1 MRRPTSSRA
10 ACTHIHMD
18 KCYGDQSACHLCG
31 RIPAIGFIYVCQQ
44 DHRSNLV
51 PTSVSAKCQPK
62 LASDNTASPDV
73 SNLSAWMVDA
83 AGAGSYSA
91 AQFDTL
97 IAQKQHVK
105 DKIQEQTALDSS
117 AAQPNA
123 PARQSLNH
131 AQLAEKL
138 AALDI
143 KVASNAKDVKR
154 NKSAKN
160 KRKQKAPAKPV
171 VIPCDFK
178 CCHTCRP
185 ASRDRSFVSF
195 EAVVYGEIQPHR
207 FWNERYMPVAN
218 AYIVRG
224 IGLRSH
230 TPADPLVVEDSK
242 VKWKG
247 SQDVLAGGVDELG
260 KDKTTV
266 DNTLPALSSRL
277 RNKAC
282 HEDLK
287 SKAKEITHS
296 QNADDEAFRNSV
308 RNSLKGFIAK
318 DEGIPG
324 KLVPPDQDFSEGDD
338 LKDDRLL
345 DYNVW
350 RALMED
356 LLVRAA
362 STRLP
367 DDDSSESEKSSGK
380 LFAVS
385 DDDHY
390 IEAVALT
397 EEAATTYDAN
407 IVVSS

>member
-1 MRRPTSSRA
+1 
-10 ACTHIHMD
+10 
-18 KCYGDQSACHLCG
+18 
-31 RIPAIGFIYVCQQ
+31 
-44 DHRSNLV
+44 
-51 PTSVSAKCQPK
+51 
-62 LASDNTASPDV
+62 
-73 SNLSAWMVDA
+73 MVDA
-83 AGAGSYSA
+83 ASAGSYTA
-91 AQFDTL
+91 AQLDTL

-123 PARQSLNH
+123 PTRQSLNH
-131 AQLAEKL
+131 ALLAEKL

-143 KVASNAKDVKR
+143 KVASSAKDVKR

-160 KRKQKAPAKPV
+160 KRKQKAPTKPI

-195 EAVVYGEIQPHR
+195 EAIVYGEIQPQR

-230 TPADPLVVEDSK
+230 TPADSLVVEDSK
-242 VKWKG
+242 VKEEG
-247 SQDVLAGGVDELG
+247 SRSENVLIGGIDELG
-260 KDKTTV
+260 RDKTTV
-266 DNTLPALSSRL
+266 DNTAPALSNRL

-287 SKAKEITHS
+287 SKAKEIAHS

-308 RNSLKGFIAK
+308 RNSLKGFLTE
-318 DEGIPG
+318 DDSVSGM
-324 KLVPPDQDFSEGDD
+324 LVSPSQDFSGGED
-338 LKDDRLL
+338 LEDDRLL

-367 DDDSSESEKSSGK
+367 DDDSSGSEKSGK
-380 LFAVS
+380 LFALS

-390 IEAVALT
+390 IEGVALT